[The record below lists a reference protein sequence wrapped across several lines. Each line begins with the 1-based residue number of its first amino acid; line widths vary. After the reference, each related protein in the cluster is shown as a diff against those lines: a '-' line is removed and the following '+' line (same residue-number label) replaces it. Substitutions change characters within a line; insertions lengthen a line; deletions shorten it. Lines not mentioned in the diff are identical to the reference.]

1 MKRSRAFVLLS
12 VMFVML
18 VVGMLLRAAII
29 RMPVVTGAY
38 RHASDREEARRAAE
52 SGLEYA
58 LTRLRE
64 NPRWCGNSN
73 GVVVDQAGIRV
84 AEQNGN
90 VIGNLTQEGGASS
103 QFRLRFN
110 YQDGP
115 GGGEG
120 MPNPPSDFWIKSPWV
135 SVNNLLGTSNANIPQ
150 GDGADGRV
158 QDPPTLL
165 GLVPSQSVTLR
176 CEGVCNSQTSVVESV
191 YRVTANHAV
200 SDAVV
205 MAGGDLKLNTLGNVT
220 LDASHPRNSADN
232 WVRLRTKKSFAAMH
246 PGGDAAQLR
255 VAPERK
261 AQIGHDPSRSMT
273 GSYDADKLSI
283 VPETSDDGNDFY
295 SVKWENVHQAD
306 SNSNTNTAV
315 HIPAGTYAAWDDGSV
330 HYFDKT
336 LSQYR
341 RFISNPANRDNQ
353 GTVVSANL
361 EELRTG
367 TNVERNPGMSVKPHN
382 LPYYQSDNLRYE
394 PGVLW
399 RTKNTDMLVEPSS
412 TGKLDF
418 SLVPKFPAPASST
431 EEDYVEPPDGS
442 YSPDNL
448 MLYMTNTTITAPGK
462 VNLQC
467 CVKGRSGTITSQ
479 GDMTIVAGRT
489 LTLKGRSTKVQDL
502 EDVPTELLA
511 NLAEKARR
519 DGGKER
525 AGLGLADDDSG
536 TLQLNIY
543 SKSDVTISS
552 FTGHSYRSLGFQGLM
567 YSWGDFRLNAG
578 EANPDLHR
586 GNVVLT
592 GALVSYGNDP
602 ATQAPGRG
610 TDTGGVS
617 MIASRIRL
625 TFDPRF
631 LPAINQLQPDGTA
644 LFQLTRSAYRVLP
657 H

>member
-1 MKRSRAFVLLS
+1 MKPRRAFVLLS

-29 RMPVVTGAY
+29 RMPVVSGAY

-84 AEQNGN
+84 AENQGN
-90 VIGNLTQEGGASS
+90 VLGNLTQEGGASS

-120 MPNPPSDFWIKSPWV
+120 MPNPSSDFWIKSPWV
-135 SVNNLLGTSNANIPQ
+135 SVNNLLGSSNANIPQ

-158 QDPPTLL
+158 QDPPTLI

-176 CEGVCNSQTSVVESV
+176 CEGVCNSQSSVVESV

-205 MAGGDLKLNTLGNVT
+205 MAGGDLKLNALGNVT

-232 WVRLRTKKSFAAMH
+232 WVRLRTKKGFAAVH
-246 PGGDAAQLR
+246 PGGDAAQIR

-261 AQIGHDPSRSMT
+261 AEIGHDPGRTMT
-273 GSYDADKLSI
+273 ARYDEDALSV
-283 VPETSDDGNDFY
+283 VPEGSSDGKDFY

-306 SNSNTNTAV
+306 SNPNTSTAV
-315 HIPAGTYAAWDDGSV
+315 HIPAGTYAAWEDGSV

-341 RFISNPANRDNQ
+341 RFIANPGNQNNQ
-353 GTVVSANL
+353 GVVVSASL

-367 TNVERNPGMSVKPHN
+367 RNVERNPNLTVKPHN

-399 RTKNTDMLVEPSS
+399 RTKNTDLLIETSPSG
-412 TGKLDF
+412 TQEF
-418 SLVPKFPAPASST
+418 SLIPKFPAPAHST
-431 EEDYVEPPDGS
+431 EADYTEPPDGS

-467 CVKGRSGTITSQ
+467 CVKGRSGTITSE

-502 EDVPTELLA
+502 DDVPAQLLA

-519 DGGKER
+519 DGGKDR

-543 SKSDVTISS
+543 SKADVTISS

-602 ATQAPGRG
+602 ATQQPGLG

-617 MIASRIRL
+617 MIANRIRL

-644 LFQLTRSAYRVLP
+644 LFQLTRTAYRVLP
-657 H
+657 R